1 MKKTLGTLA
10 ALLFAA
16 SVPAQNKTIQ
26 LQVVD
31 QLNQQPISGASIQ
44 WKQETRIASENGTA
58 QLTITGS
65 QNELTVRISA
75 VGYKTVERKWTPPF
89 PNELKIALQPYSL
102 LLAPLEVKAI
112 RASDRAPFTK
122 TNLSK
127 AEIEKNNLGQDLPFL
142 LNQTPSVVVNSDA
155 GNGVGYTGIRI
166 RGSDPTR
173 INMTINGIPYN
184 DAESQGIFFVN
195 LPDLASSVQSIQI
208 QRGVGTSSNGAGA
221 FGATLNLSTNEFNDQ
236 AYAEFSGSAGSFNTW
251 KSTVKAGS
259 GLLNNHFTI
268 DARLSQINSDGF
280 IDRGKTDLR
289 SFYLSGAYV
298 ADRTSIR
305 FNAFSGAEKTY
316 QAWYGIP
323 ESMLRSNR
331 RFNSAGTEK
340 PGEPYENETDNYQ
353 QDHYQLFI
361 NHRLKRNWSFQAAT
375 FFTRGR
381 GYYEQYKANRR
392 FSSIGLPNPVI
403 NGVSISRTDII
414 RQLWLDNWFY
424 GQTFSTEYKDEKNI
438 VTIGGGWNTYMGDHF
453 GTVIWSSVGQVPVGH
468 RWYDLPAIKKDAN
481 AYVKWQ
487 RKINHSWEAF
497 ADLQVRDVD
506 YTMTGF
512 RDNPTLFTQRQ
523 FFFVNPK
530 AGISYKKNGHQ
541 WYLSYAV
548 GNREPN
554 RDDFEAGAT
563 NQPVHETLHNIESG
577 WEKKWSKGQ
586 IQANFFYMYY
596 VNQLVLTGKI
606 NDVGAYARQN
616 IASSYRMGIEL
627 QGSYTFNNWLQVQ
640 GNLAISRNK
649 IASFTEF
656 IDNFDTGNQESIEHR
671 DTDIAFSPNVVGGLT
686 FDAQITRGLTASWI
700 QKYVGR
706 QYLDNTQNASRSLN
720 PFWVNDLRINWK
732 IASKWWKDASM
743 TLQVNNLF
751 NYMYEPN
758 GYTFS
763 YITGGARVQ
772 ENFFFPMAGTN
783 WMLGVQW
790 KL

>member
-31 QLNQQPISGASIQ
+31 QLNQQPISGATIQ

-65 QNELTVRISA
+65 QNELTLRISA

-305 FNAFSGAEKTY
+305 FNVFSGAEKTY

-523 FFFVNPK
+523 FFFFNPK

-627 QGSYTFNNWLQVQ
+627 QGSYIFNNWLQVQ

-671 DTDIAFSPNVVGGLT
+671 GTDIAFSPNVVGGLT